1 MREKHLFKLASLL
14 IAMLMGLA
22 IVMSCSKDD
31 GGEGGTNQDQYLS
44 VNGTMWKVLANWNWD
59 LDRSENY
66 KSSLIFWSFN
76 TDGTGEELMYYTD
89 DDKYDNNRHEH
100 YYTLTA
106 RWHVTFS
113 KDGTKPITLYNIF
126 LQRYYPTET
135 AVEGHQMYLY
145 HSESDNKQEICLC
158 DNYGTPEYHGDHFT
172 AERVYSLPTAEAIY
186 ADGTPYTGGNG
197 GGSSSGGGSSYSNT
211 ETITCSLCN
220 GSGKCRYC
228 GGKGYSGTST
238 FNTTCFLCKGS
249 GKCTSCDG
257 HGYKEVTV
265 NPNSG
270 GNSGGGSSSGGNSSG
285 GSSDT
290 DEYISIK
297 AVKIIAVTLNG
308 SDWSYSGSTVNM
320 YKKTSDGKVRLYSNA
335 KRLIG
340 TASSNSDSKC
350 GDTNVRGYTYR
361 VLDIDDLSSKTYYYF
376 N

>member
-1 MREKHLFKLASLL
+1 MKEKHLFKLASLL

-59 LDRSENY
+59 LERSENY
-66 KSSLIFWSFN
+66 QSSLIFWSFN
-76 TDGTGEELMYYTD
+76 DDGTGEELMYYTD

-126 LQRYYPTET
+126 LQRYYPTGT
-135 AVEGHQMYLY
+135 AVEEHQMYLY
-145 HSESDNKQEICLC
+145 HNESDNKHEICLC
-158 DNYGTPEYHGDHFT
+158 DNYGTPEFHGDHFT

-186 ADGTPYTGGNG
+186 ADGTSYTGGNG
-197 GGSSSGGGSSYSNT
+197 GGSSSGGNSSGGGSSYSNT
-211 ETITCSLCN
+211 ETIKCSLCS

-249 GKCTSCDG
+249 GKCNSCDG

-270 GNSGGGSSSGGNSSG
+270 DNSGGGSSGGSNNNKGSKCVICGGTGECSSG
-285 GSSDT
+285 SIGERCFGSGVCG
-290 DEYISIK
+290 YC
-297 AVKIIAVTLNG
+297 
-308 SDWSYSGSTVNM
+308 
-320 YKKTSDGKVRLYSNA
+320 DGKGVATYNGVKSDCHLCD
-335 KRLIG
+335 G
-340 TASSNSDSKC
+340 TGKC
-350 GDTNVRGYTYR
+350 YWCHGSGDCYACNGTGY
-361 VLDIDDLSSKTYYYF
+361 K
-376 N
+376 